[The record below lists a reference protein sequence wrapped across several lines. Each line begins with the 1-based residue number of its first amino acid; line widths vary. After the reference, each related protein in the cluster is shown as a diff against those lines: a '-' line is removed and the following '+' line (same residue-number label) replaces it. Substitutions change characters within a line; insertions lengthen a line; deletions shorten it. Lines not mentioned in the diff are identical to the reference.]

1 MTERVRPNKTCSICA
16 GPYKSQVD
24 AALARNLGLAAV
36 IELFPAGTAGL
47 NRTTLWRHKQHSKEA
62 HAAVKDTLPSR
73 QLRVRRAIQ
82 ISEKVLAE
90 ALRRGD
96 FAVATRLL
104 GQIQDLD
111 DKLLEATN
119 IDGKRD
125 PLRVGISYQSES
137 GEFYESRPYISH
149 IISAE
154 GYELVLRLVLER
166 LAENIEMK
174 NVSPELQVAAEK
186 FLDAL
191 ILDKKQQEEK
201 PKESEKSNGLSNET
215 AGTASSVGLSERG
228 GDSGG
233 TSGGGNSDRN
243 ITKSA
248 E

>member
-1 MTERVRPNKTCSICA
+1 MSNERPNRPRDCKVCLSPNC
-16 GPYKSQVD
+16 D
-24 AALARNLGLAAV
+24 AVNAAIGNNLGLKEIVGMFGGEFSRTGIYRHSLHADVKKVAPVVASVNRARELRSRVEKLLLAAEDKGDV
-36 IELFPAGTAGL
+36 KTASVL
-47 NRTTLWRHKQHSKEA
+47 I
-62 HAAVKDTLPSR
+62 SR
-73 QLRVRRAIQ
+73 LM
-82 ISEKVLAE
+82 
-90 ALRRGD
+90 
-96 FAVATRLL
+96 
-104 GQIQDLD
+104 DLD
-111 DKLLEATN
+111 NRILDVSPARTAPPRVTVEYLCS
-119 IDGKRD
+119 DG
-125 PLRVGISYQSES
+125 ES
-137 GEFYESRPYISH
+137 YESRPYISH